1 MDLANDII
9 YAAYPNPDT
18 KDPSYVRPIVKV
30 DMKPLYA
37 PTILDIQ
44 MPGQANRITQ
54 WYKKL

>member
-54 WYKKL
+54 